1 MYKKYLKVCIFLT
14 TSLIKE
20 ESNQLIKTI
29 KLPRRMNQTSL
40 ELSNNFSKLFLSC
53 MDFVVDQNG
62 SI

>member
-40 ELSNNFSKLFLSC
+40 ELSKNFSKLFLSC
-53 MDFVVDQNG
+53 VDFVVDQNG